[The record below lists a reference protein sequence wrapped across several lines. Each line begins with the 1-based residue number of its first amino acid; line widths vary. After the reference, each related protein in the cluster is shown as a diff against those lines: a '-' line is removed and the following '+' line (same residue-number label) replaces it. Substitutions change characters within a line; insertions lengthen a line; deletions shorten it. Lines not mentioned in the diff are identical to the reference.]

1 MLSLRFNSIGVRIAQ
16 VYRPHVGRIHGF
28 SPLAALLLVIL
39 PAGGSSPPGEF
50 ERITPILRLA
60 TLNLAHG
67 RALSASQAAL
77 PPDRLRGN
85 IDACADAIARDDPD
99 IIALQEAD
107 AASAWSGAFHHVER
121 IAERAALSHVHH
133 GIHFDLGIG
142 PFRVAYGTALLSQQE
157 LKSPTSVRFDFGHLH
172 TKGFVSAR
180 IELAG
185 RPLQVVSVHLTSG
198 SAAARRREV
207 EVMVEALAKVDAPIV
222 LMGDL
227 NSRWENDND
236 AVRLLAERLRLRA
249 FEPDSPDRYTFR
261 AGRPQKRIDWILIAP
276 EFEFVK
282 YRTWTDLVSD
292 HLGVSATIRWVD

>member
-1 MLSLRFNSIGVRIAQ
+1 MLRLRFNSIGVRPDQ
-16 VYRPHVGRIHGF
+16 VYRRHIVRIQGF
-28 SPLAALLLVIL
+28 SPLAVLLVVIL
-39 PAGGSSPPGEF
+39 PVGCSSPPGGF
-50 ERITPILRLA
+50 NPVAPSLRLA

-67 RALSASQAAL
+67 RALSASQFTL
-77 PPDRLRGN
+77 PPDRFRAN

-99 IIALQEAD
+99 VIALQEAD
-107 AASAWSGAFHHVER
+107 AASAWSGSFHHVER
-121 IAERAALSHVHH
+121 IAERAGLSYMHH

-236 AVRLLAERLRLRA
+236 AVRLLAERLGLRA
-249 FEPDSPDRYTFR
+249 FEPDSSERRTFR
-261 AGRPQKRIDWILIAP
+261 AGRPRKRIDWILIAP
-276 EFEFVK
+276 EFEFVD

-292 HLGVSATIRWVD
+292 HLGVSATIRWSE

>member
-1 MLSLRFNSIGVRIAQ
+1 MLSLRFNSIGVRPEQ
-16 VYRPHVGRIHGF
+16 VYRRHVVRIHGF
-28 SPLAALLLVIL
+28 SPLTALLVVIL
-39 PAGGSSPPGEF
+39 PAGCSSPPGGF
-50 ERITPILRLA
+50 EPNAPNLRLA

-67 RALSASQAAL
+67 RALSASQFTL
-77 PPDRLRGN
+77 PPDRFRAN
-85 IDACADAIARDDPD
+85 IDACADAIARDDPVV
-99 IIALQEAD
+99 IALQEAD
-107 AASAWSGAFHHVER
+107 AASAWSGSFHHVER
-121 IAERAALSHVHH
+121 IADRAALPHVHH

-157 LKSPTSVRFDFGHLH
+157 LKSPTSVRFHFGQLH

-185 RPLQVVSVHLTSG
+185 RPLRVVSVHLTSG
-198 SAAARRREV
+198 SPDTRRREV
-207 EVMVEALAKVDAPIV
+207 DVMVEALAKVDAPIV

-236 AVRLLAERLRLRA
+236 AVRLLAERLGLRA
-249 FEPDSPDRYTFR
+249 FEPDSPERRTFR
-261 AGRPQKRIDWILIAP
+261 AGRPEKRIDWILIAP
-276 EFEFVK
+276 EFEFVN

>member
-1 MLSLRFNSIGVRIAQ
+1 MLSLRFNSIGVRTDQ
-16 VYRPHVGRIHGF
+16 VHRGRVVRMHGF
-28 SPLAALLLVIL
+28 SPLAAFLAVIL
-39 PAGGSSPPGEF
+39 PAGCSSSAGGHE
-50 ERITPILRLA
+50 PIAPSLRLA

-67 RALSASQAAL
+67 RGLSASQSAL
-77 PPDRLRGN
+77 PPERLRSN

-99 IIALQEAD
+99 VIALQEAD
-107 AASAWSGAFHHVER
+107 AASVWSGAFHHVER
-121 IAERAALSHVHH
+121 IAERAALPHVHH
-133 GIHFDLGIG
+133 GIHFDQGIG

-157 LKSPTSVRFDFGHLH
+157 LQSPTSVRFDFGHLH

-236 AVRLLAERLRLRA
+236 AVRLLVERLGLRA
-249 FEPDSPDRYTFR
+249 FEPDSPERRTFR
-261 AGRPQKRIDWILIAP
+261 AGRPRKRIDWILIAP
-276 EFEFVK
+276 EFEFVG

-292 HLGVSATIRWVD
+292 HLGVSATIRWVE